1 MIPYFR
7 FCHISPPYRLSENGN
22 ARASRI
28 YRRSHFMSIFLQS
41 DLFINACIGLSRYP
55 YQLYNSA
62 RSSSTSLIRL
72 HNGPE
77 AQIFTSFSTLS
88 DASKDQPKLS
98 PAHPFFKGWSLI
110 NLHHQR
116 LPPMQPSSSTVVV
129 YTTFAIFKGWSLINL
144 HQKVARGVEQPLI
157 IQPTPPCRGAIVSQ
171 YLPIWLTC
179 VVKEKGAWLGILP
192 CPFRIGTL

>member
-55 YQLYNSA
+55 YQIYNSA

-77 AQIFTSFSTLS
+77 AQIFTSFTYITWMLVKISRSFLRRIQST
-88 DASKDQPKLS
+88 SKVEAQS
-98 PAHPFFKGWSLI
+98 TFIIFKGCCHR
-110 NLHHQR
+110 NLHHTTPSPFGVVIISRPR
-116 LPPMQPSSSTVVV
+116 L
-129 YTTFAIFKGWSLINL
+129 
-144 HQKVARGVEQPLI
+144 VAVR
-157 IQPTPPCRGAIVSQ
+157 
-171 YLPIWLTC
+171 
-179 VVKEKGAWLGILP
+179 
-192 CPFRIGTL
+192 